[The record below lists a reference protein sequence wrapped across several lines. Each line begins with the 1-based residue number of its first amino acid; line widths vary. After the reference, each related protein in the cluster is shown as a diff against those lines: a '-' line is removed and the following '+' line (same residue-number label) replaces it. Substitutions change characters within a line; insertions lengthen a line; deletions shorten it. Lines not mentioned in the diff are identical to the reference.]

1 MILFRFPSEAPS
13 SVQWGSSRS
22 RFHLKRIYRPAARA
36 CFYERPSVLV
46 VLLVTF
52 WETDWFRL
60 CVEFDVLEFANNSR
74 SSLIFAYMYRYPVS
88 RCFVNA
94 FAGLT
99 CLSARAGVEPVLPVA
114 SHSKRDLKLPS
125 FEREL
130 RRRLEA
136 WIWHQKSKIVFLF

>member
-1 MILFRFPSEAPS
+1 MEVNDSKMI
-13 SVQWGSSRS
+13 
-22 RFHLKRIYRPAARA
+22 
-36 CFYERPSVLV
+36 
-46 VLLVTF
+46 
-52 WETDWFRL
+52 
-60 CVEFDVLEFANNSR
+60 VEFDVLEFANNSR

-136 WIWHQKSKIVFLF
+136 WI